1 MPEFY
6 VEPMTDRW
14 TCFHCNQAASGKKKL
29 LKCAG
34 CEAITYCSK
43 ECQKEDW
50 TRHKWNCVPV
60 MVTEIPGK
68 GRGLVASRDL
78 KMGDLIFIDKP
89 AIKVPMGDN
98 GLPFD
103 SHYMKSLR
111 NQIDSLPSEAKL
123 QFFKLTPPNE
133 SLNPDFASYIR
144 NSVDSVSESDAKSF
158 KLFIENS
165 EHISLEQSKWSV
177 LYLNLAL
184 VNHSCHPNAARGVLG
199 LGKDVAE
206 DQVRCYEL
214 RALKD
219 IAKGEE
225 INFCYLTL
233 PNFQEFGIFPRKK
246 RSEMKKVL
254 LFDCQCL
261 VCLGKIP
268 CQEKNMKKLFELRN
282 KLAPTPSDWKRE
294 AGIRARIVDL
304 TLGLD
309 IGHIDDKV
317 DALHKMVYSAHCAR
331 DQDLVKKGMTKW
343 KQLTEDTNLE
353 CVQRTHDNMDNW
365 LLATKQSSA
374 SASKP

>member
-1 MPEFY
+1 
-6 VEPMTDRW
+6 V
-14 TCFHCNQAASGKKKL
+14 
-29 LKCAG
+29 
-34 CEAITYCSK
+34 
-43 ECQKEDW
+43 
-50 TRHKWNCVPV
+50 
-60 MVTEIPGK
+60 
-68 GRGLVASRDL
+68 
-78 KMGDLIFIDKP
+78 
-89 AIKVPMGDN
+89 
-98 GLPFD
+98 
-103 SHYMKSLR
+103 
-111 NQIDSLPSEAKL
+111 
-123 QFFKLTPPNE
+123 
-133 SLNPDFASYIR
+133 
-144 NSVDSVSESDAKSF
+144 
-158 KLFIENS
+158 
-165 EHISLEQSKWSV
+165 HISLEQRKWSV

-184 VNHSCHPNAARGVLG
+184 VNHSCHPNAAHGVLG

-225 INFCYLTL
+225 INTCYLTL
-233 PNFQEFGIFPRKK
+233 PNFQEFGIIPRNK

-261 VCLGKIP
+261 VCLGKVP

-282 KLAPTPSDWKRE
+282 KLAPSPSDWKRE

-304 TLGLD
+304 TLGLE

-331 DQDLVKKGMTKW
+331 DQDLVKEGMTKW

-365 LLATKQSSA
+365 LLATKQT